1 MIAHLSFDRGDGLGN
16 MTSIHKYWGLFSQN
30 SISCAKT
37 EYFWG
42 VSCHQLTL
50 KWNFCIVG
58 EWTAY
63 YRICS
68 VVNDWKDTRAKNRPP
83 QTLPHIFLHYRVLKP
98 LKMKRRLTICANK
111 CAMGGLAHNE
121 ACGQKERY
129 TLDRCSIGQVQVLY
143 NAPIWMRTFSCV
155 LNCGLESSCIVMQLG
170 PYPVIDIVTTFD
182 STATGKHSAW
192 HLHFCA
198 MFQLEMLM

>member
-1 MIAHLSFDRGDGLGN
+1 MGWATWHPSTNIGYCF
-16 MTSIHKYWGLFSQN
+16 HKTQFPVLKLH
-30 SISCAKT
+30 I
-37 EYFWG
+37 FWG
-42 VSCHQLTL
+42 ELSSAHIKVKSLHCGQMNSL
-50 KWNFCIVG
+50 
-58 EWTAY
+58 
-63 YRICS
+63 
-68 VVNDWKDTRAKNRPP
+68 
-83 QTLPHIFLHYRVLKP
+83 LPHPWCCHWLKKYKSEKSSPSKFATRLHYRVLKP

-192 HLHFCA
+192 HLHCCA
-198 MFQLEMLM
+198 MFELEMLM